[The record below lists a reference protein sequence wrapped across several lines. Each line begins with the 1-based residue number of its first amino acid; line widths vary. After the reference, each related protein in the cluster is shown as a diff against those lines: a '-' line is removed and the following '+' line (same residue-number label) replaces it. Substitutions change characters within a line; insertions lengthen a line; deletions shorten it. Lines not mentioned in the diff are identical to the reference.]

1 MNKNNL
7 TINDSRGS
15 ADIPQKEIHP
25 NQLQSLFQ
33 ESIIPALIRNIQT
46 RKNILYNDAMKQ
58 LTGYS
63 HEEIQDIE
71 TWVRLIFPSRAAQ
84 SQVFENISK
93 SSARQV
99 VIRGDELV
107 IRRKDGQIRHVEF
120 SIYNLFDETRQETY
134 QLVQGMDVTSLRDI
148 TRDYNRIS
156 QELED
161 RVRKRTRELE
171 ESQARLQMALEGAK
185 EGLWV
190 IDFIKGKMNFS
201 FHSDRMLG
209 YDLDDLGKT
218 STKWDQITHPDDW
231 PRVEKAL
238 NDHFEGLTPF
248 YEQQYRARTKD
259 GQWKWILGHG
269 RVTQR
274 DDSGNPVQ
282 AIGTH
287 VDINNLKTT
296 EIQLKKSEQRFKML
310 VENAPF
316 GLLILNQSREIEYF
330 NPQFQKLFG
339 YTSEDLPD
347 LNSWLSRA
355 YPDAHY
361 REAMEDIW
369 QDIFDSSQ
377 KKVGLDLAEKTLSH
391 EFSVRCKDGS
401 DKIIK
406 FNHVPLKSS
415 KHLVSYEDVTARI
428 QAERKLKKHE
438 KALENKNRE
447 LAEMNNALRVLLKR
461 IEKDKSDM
469 EENVLANIKDLVVP
483 YLESLENTRLTS
495 HQKSFVE
502 ILKSNLTDITSPFSR
517 KFSTSHLYMT
527 PREIQ
532 VANLIREGKS
542 TKEIS
547 EFLSSSLSAIQF
559 HRHNIRKKLGLLE
572 KKINLQSFL
581 QSINYRNDREKQWP

>member
-1 MNKNNL
+1 
-7 TINDSRGS
+7 
-15 ADIPQKEIHP
+15 
-25 NQLQSLFQ
+25 
-33 ESIIPALIRNIQT
+33 
-46 RKNILYNDAMKQ
+46 
-58 LTGYS
+58 
-63 HEEIQDIE
+63 
-71 TWVRLIFPSRAAQ
+71 
-84 SQVFENISK
+84 
-93 SSARQV
+93 V
-99 VIRGDELV
+99 VIRGDELI
-107 IRRKDGQIRHVEF
+107 IRRKDRQIRHVEF
-120 SIYNLFDETRQETY
+120 SIYNLFDETRQEPY
-134 QLVQGMDVTSLRDI
+134 QLVQGMDVTSLRKI
-148 TRDYNRIS
+148 TQDYNRIN
-156 QELED
+156 QELEE

-171 ESQARLQMALEGAK
+171 ESQAQLQMALEGAK
-185 EGLWV
+185 EGLWM
-190 IDFIKGKMNFS
+190 IDFVNGKMNFS
-201 FHSDRMLG
+201 FHSARMLG
-209 YDLDDLGKT
+209 YELDDLGIT
-218 STKWDQITHPDDW
+218 STKWDRITHPDDW

-238 NDHFEGLTPF
+238 NDHFAGLTPF

-274 DDSGNPVQ
+274 DDKGNPIQ

-296 EIQLKKSEQRFKML
+296 EIQLKKSEQKFKML

-347 LNSWLSRA
+347 LDSWLTRA
-355 YPDAHY
+355 YPELQY
-361 REAMEDIW
+361 REAMKIIW
-369 QDIFDSSQ
+369 QSIFDRSQ
-377 KKVGLDLAEKTLSH
+377 KKMGLELAEKTLSH
-391 EFSVRCKDGS
+391 EFTVRCKDGTE
-401 DKIIK
+401 KIIK

-428 QAERKLKKHE
+428 QAEQILKKHE
-438 KALENKNRE
+438 KALETKNRE

-469 EENVLANIKDLVVP
+469 EENVLANIKDLVIP
-483 YLESLENTRLTS
+483 YIESLENTRLTS

-547 EFLSSSLSAIQF
+547 ELLSSSLSAIQF